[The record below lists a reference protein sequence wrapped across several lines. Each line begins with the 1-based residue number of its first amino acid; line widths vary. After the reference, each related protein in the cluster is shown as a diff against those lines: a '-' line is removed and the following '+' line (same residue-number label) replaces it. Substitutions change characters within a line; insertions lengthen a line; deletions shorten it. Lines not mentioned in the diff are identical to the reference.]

1 MWHFATKKCRH
12 FLTVCEK
19 IQLILQFPCE
29 RWKRSITFARLSH
42 LLLFRSRA
50 NARLPWQFTLEEPAW
65 LACSARDASLQ
76 SRCWAL

>member
-1 MWHFATKKCRH
+1 MWPFAAKKCRH
-12 FLTVCEK
+12 CVTVCEK

-29 RWKRSITFARLSH
+29 RSNRAITFARLSH

-50 NARLPWQFTLEEPAW
+50 KVRLRQQFTLEEPAW
-65 LACSARDASLQ
+65 LACSARDASFQ